1 MGFFRKKKRSD
12 YNPDGSLVDLSAE
25 IRRLRAENEN
35 LRLQLQQHWEII
47 YQYEKQMT
55 ERRRHRHR
63 RAPTQAPPRGD
74 KRDQRIRELEQD
86 NKILAKYVINTNQK

>member
-1 MGFFRKKKRSD
+1 MGFFGKKKRAD
-12 YNPDGSLVDLSAE
+12 RNRDGSLVDLPTE

-55 ERRRHRHR
+55 ERRHHRR
-63 RAPTQAPPRGD
+63 RAPARGD
-74 KRDQRIRELEQD
+74 QRDQRIRELEQD
-86 NKILAKYVINTNQK
+86 NKILAKYVISSSPPNK